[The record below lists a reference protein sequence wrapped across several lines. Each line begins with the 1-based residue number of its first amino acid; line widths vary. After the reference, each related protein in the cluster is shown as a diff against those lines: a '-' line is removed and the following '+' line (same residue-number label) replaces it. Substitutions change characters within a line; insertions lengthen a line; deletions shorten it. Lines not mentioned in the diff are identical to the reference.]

1 MNLEKENDYTTYL
14 FTLSSLG
21 LILSQVFFKGQ
32 YDNIIYLGY
41 ALTGCGFFFIYQF
54 FKLSSLKKEL
64 IRSDKKLLNKI
75 TKDGSPTIN
84 VILIF
89 NNSELFEKSKNR
101 NIYNKY
107 ELAKKSI
114 LFSFYSTIILITCFI
129 FL

>member
-1 MNLEKENDYTTYL
+1 MNLEKENDYITYL

-32 YDNIIYLGY
+32 YDNIIYLGH
-41 ALTGCGFFFIYQF
+41 ALIGCGFFFIYQF

-114 LFSFYSTIILITCFI
+114 LFSFYSTIILIVCFI
-129 FL
+129 FF

>member
-32 YDNIIYLGY
+32 YDNIIYLSY
-41 ALTGCGFFFIYQF
+41 ALIACGFFFIYQF

-64 IRSDKKLLNKI
+64 IKSDKKILNKI
-75 TKDGSPTIN
+75 TKDGSQIIN

-101 NIYNKY
+101 KIYNKY
-107 ELAKKSI
+107 ELAKKSV
-114 LFSFYSTIILITCFI
+114 LFSFYSTMILIICFI
-129 FL
+129 FF